1 MSFSMVLPSIKSA
14 LQQTC
19 PAKNKNVMIWIID
32 PVDPSCAYKMKKKNY
47 GLDVLTSKTYYTYKK

>member
-1 MSFSMVLPSIKSA
+1 MVLPSIKSA